1 MPIPWFSVA
10 THFKG
15 LSEVHGVVS
24 NPTIVEMFR
33 VSGHPEVTDDETPWC
48 AAFVGSCLRLSGYKS
63 SGLLG
68 ARSYATFGEELSV
81 PQRGTI
87 VVFWRTSPQSG
98 SGHVA
103 FFDHDDGD
111 HIYVLGGNQCD
122 SVNVARFPKARV
134 IGYRQ
139 PVETAPLPD
148 STLPNILTIDPANAP
163 IHLIKPQV
171 AAATPPLSPKASD
184 ALSEGT
190 LGASVQSLQ
199 AALASRGFQ
208 IDIDGE
214 FGPQTRV
221 AVAGFQS
228 QQGLPST
235 GLADDATLLHLG
247 LSPAGGVIVAAPQA
261 PPLPDLSRTEQL
273 VEALLAT
280 VLTRQQQAASGASPS
295 DEITRFLRM
304 LAEARPDSGAV
315 APTAVTADQALQTLL
330 RVATAAAAADGK
342 IPAPE
347 AASGGNAAQALQ
359 VLSALLSAGTA
370 AAAKT
375 TPAAPGAAAAS
386 IVLLSPIDAVL
397 GGQALAGK
405 KTALAVV
412 AYAVLAIFQSVG
424 VVGNATGA
432 DASTTGQVLTTLI
445 GAFGALGGLAKI
457 DRIVRALGVIAV
469 K

>member
-15 LSEVHGVVS
+15 LSEVHGAVS
-24 NPTIVEMFR
+24 NPTIIEMFR
-33 VSGHPEVTDDETPWC
+33 VSGHPEVNDDETPWC
-48 AAFVGSCLRLSGYKS
+48 AAFVGACLRLSGYKS

-68 ARSYATFGEELSV
+68 ARSYATFGQEVSA
-81 PQRGTI
+81 PQRGAI

-103 FFDHDDGD
+103 FFDHEDGD

-122 SVNVARFPKARV
+122 AVSVARFPKTRV

-139 PVETAPLPD
+139 PVEIAPLPD

-163 IHLIKPQV
+163 IHLSKPQV
-171 AAATPPLSPKASD
+171 AATETAPLSPKASD
-184 ALSEGT
+184 ALSEGAV
-190 LGASVQSLQ
+190 GASVQSLQ

-214 FGPQTRV
+214 FGPQTRI
-221 AVAGFQS
+221 AVAGYQS

-235 GLADDATLLHLG
+235 GVADDATLRHLG
-247 LSPAGGVIVAAPQA
+247 LSTASVSVVPTSQQ
-261 PPLPDLSRTEQL
+261 PPLPDLSRTERL
-273 VEALLAT
+273 VEALLTT
-280 VLTRQQQAASGASPS
+280 VLSRQQQAGNGASPS
-295 DEITRFLRM
+295 DEITRFLKM
-304 LAEARPDSGAV
+304 LAEAKTPGA
-315 APTAVTADQALQTLL
+315 AAATPADTAQLLQTLL
-330 RVATAAAAADGK
+330 RVAAAAAAADGK
-342 IPAPE
+342 SPAPD
-347 AASGGNAAQALQ
+347 ALSTGNTAQALQ
-359 VLSALLSAGTA
+359 TLSTLLSAATS

-375 TPAAPGAAAAS
+375 TSAAS
-386 IVLLSPIDAVL
+386 GTTAASNVLLSPIDSVL

-412 AYAVLAIFQSVG
+412 AYALLAIFQSVG

-432 DASTTGQVLTTLI
+432 DATTTGQVLTTLI
-445 GAFGALGGLAKI
+445 GAFGALGGLAKV
-457 DRIVRALGVIAV
+457 DRIVRALAVIAV